1 MMSGKTRFPFTASQ
15 WQELE
20 HQALIFKYMVS
31 GIPIPPDLLFT
42 LKRSYLDSTAVLPSK
57 LFPHHSQH
65 VGWNCFQMGL
75 GRKIDPEPGR
85 CRRTDGKK
93 WRCSKEAFPDS
104 KYCERHM
111 HRGKN
116 RSRKPVEVLK
126 TTGTNSNL
134 SNPSTLVSSN
144 KNLSNNSLSSLT
156 SLPSES
162 QNRHLHPYH
171 NPHLDHQQQPF
182 SVYNHS
188 SSSSSRP
195 NGIGLSSQDSN
206 TSLLFDSGSYSN
218 ADLRKSRYVY
228 GLKDEVDE
236 HSFFSEEPSRTHVR
250 DLSMDESWQLTPLT
264 MSCSSSSSK
273 QRSCSGLQSEHSYL
287 QLQSSNHCDLR
298 RNDVKMERKEATQK
312 TIHFIDEWPVKEKD
326 SSWLELDDKSSNSGS
341 VSTTQLSISI
351 PTSSYD
357 FPIFNTC
364 RTHNGD

>member
-1 MMSGKTRFPFTASQ
+1 MMSGKSRFPFTASQ

-42 LKRSYLDSTAVLPSK
+42 LKRSYLDSAVLPSK

-65 VGWNCFQMGL
+65 GNVGWNCFQMGL

-134 SNPSTLVSSN
+134 STPSTLTTTLVSST
-144 KNLSNNSLSSLT
+144 KNRSNNSLSSLSSLT
-156 SLPSES
+156 SEG
-162 QNRHLHPYH
+162 QNRHLHPSCYL
-171 NPHLDHQQQPF
+171 NPHLDHQQPF

-188 SSSSSRP
+188 SSSSRP
-195 NGIGLSSQDSN
+195 PGIGLSSQDSN

-218 ADLRKSRYVY
+218 ADLRYVY
-228 GLKDEVDE
+228 GLKEEVDE
-236 HSFFSEEPSRTHVR
+236 HSFFSEEPSRTH
-250 DLSMDESWQLTPLT
+250 LQNSTHGYKQH
-264 MSCSSSSSK
+264 SK
-273 QRSCSGLQSEHSYL
+273 QDQH
-287 QLQSSNHCDLR
+287 HCDLM

-326 SSWLELDDKSSNSGS
+326 SWLELDDKSSNSGS

-357 FPIFNTC
+357 FPLFNTC